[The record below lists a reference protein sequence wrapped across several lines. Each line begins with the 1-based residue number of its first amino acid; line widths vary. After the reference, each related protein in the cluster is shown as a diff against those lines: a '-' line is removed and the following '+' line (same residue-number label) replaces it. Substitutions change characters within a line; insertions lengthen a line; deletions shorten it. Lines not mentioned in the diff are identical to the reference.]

1 MDVNMNLESYIADA
15 TIIAE
20 IKEKYLASAISM
32 KDMLNGEY
40 KYLTIED
47 KVNLICWSADYDLYE
62 VLNDGC
68 VIEKR
73 EKG

>member
-1 MDVNMNLESYIADA
+1 MNLENYIADA
-15 TIIAE
+15 AIIAE

-47 KVNLICWSADYDLYE
+47 KANLICWSADYDLYE

-68 VIEKR
+68 VVEKC